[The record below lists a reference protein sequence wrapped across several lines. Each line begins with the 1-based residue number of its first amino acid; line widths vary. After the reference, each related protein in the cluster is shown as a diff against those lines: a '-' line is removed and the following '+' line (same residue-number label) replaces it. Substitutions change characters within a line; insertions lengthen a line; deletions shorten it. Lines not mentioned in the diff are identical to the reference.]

1 MRPRRSAKR
10 SRGRHARETIDGV
23 AECAETSFNVK
34 NGKEIALPQTQQT
47 QQTRQ
52 TRHVKSW
59 LWFSMR

>member
-1 MRPRRSAKR
+1 
-10 SRGRHARETIDGV
+10 
-23 AECAETSFNVK
+23 VK